1 MSKQCPIRKV
11 LKRSGTVVVY
21 DRKRIST
28 AIYKATVSLGRG
40 NRKLSEKLAVEVEKA
55 LVSTYRGDMV
65 PTVEDIQD
73 VVERVLM
80 EHRLT
85 DLAKDYILYRHQRA
99 RERAARVYEFEVSD
113 NVPYRKIYEVLRW
126 NMNHRCDTVDGL
138 NRIIRGG
145 EFPDL
150 VRATDRRYNEEVAL
164 AADLILRRLKD
175 IRIAIVAGPSSSGKT
190 TTMIKVSEKL
200 KSAGVAFKAMNIDHY
215 FFDLESHPKDEFG
228 DYDYETPQ
236 ALDLKM
242 INDHLVQLLDGKEI
256 KTPDYNFKTGQRTLN
271 VHPLRL
277 NRNEILL
284 IDSLHGLHEDMTCQ
298 VPAGNK
304 FKLYVETLGQF
315 RAVDGTFMRW
325 ADNRL
330 LRRMNRDKHFR
341 NLQPLQT
348 LTHWHYVRHSELR
361 NIIPFIKHTDCI
373 VNTALP
379 YELPVFR
386 HTLFRT
392 ISKGIHS
399 YAEDPRRLDAH
410 IRGNRVYELLKPLK
424 ALKDHSCIPGHS
436 LLREFIGG
444 STYRY

>member
-1 MSKQCPIRKV
+1 MSKQCYITQIM
-11 LKRSGTVVVY
+11 KRSGSVVSY
-21 DRKRIST
+21 DRERIST
-28 AIYKATVSLGRG
+28 AIYKATASLGKG
-40 NRKLSEKLAVEVEKA
+40 NRRLSEKLAKEVETA
-55 LVSTYRGDMV
+55 LASTYQGDMV
-65 PTVEDIQD
+65 PTVEDVQD
-73 VVERVLM
+73 IVERVLI

-126 NMNHRCDTVDGL
+126 NIDHRCDTVDGL
-138 NRIIRGG
+138 NRIIRDG
-145 EFPDL
+145 EFPQL
-150 VRATDRRYNEEVAL
+150 VKAADRRYDEEVGL
-164 AADLILRRLKD
+164 AGALILRRLKD

-200 KSAGVAFKAMNIDHY
+200 KSAKVAFKAINIDHY

-236 ALDLKM
+236 ALDLEM
-242 INDHLVQLLDGKEI
+242 INEHLVQLLDGKEI
-256 KTPDYNFKTGQRTLN
+256 RTPDYDFKTGRRTLN
-271 VHPLRL
+271 VHPLKL
-277 NRNEILL
+277 EKDEILL
-284 IDSLHGLHEDMTCQ
+284 IDSLHGLHEDMTCRI
-298 VPAGNK
+298 PAGNK
-304 FKLYVETLGQF
+304 FKLYVESLGQF

-325 ADNRL
+325 ADNRM

-348 LTHWHYVRHSELR
+348 LTHWHYVRRSELR
-361 NIIPFIKHTDCI
+361 NIIPFIKHSDCI

-392 ISKGIHS
+392 ISRGIHS
-399 YAEDPRRLDAH
+399 YADDPRRLDAH
-410 IRGNRVYELLKPLK
+410 IRANRVYDLLKPLT
-424 ALKDHSCIPGHS
+424 ALKDDSCIPGNS
-436 LLREFIGG
+436 LIREFIGG

>member
-1 MSKQCPIRKV
+1 MSKQRPITKIV
-11 LKRSGTVVVY
+11 KRSGTIVAY

-28 AIYKATVSLGRG
+28 AIYKATTSLDRG
-40 NRKLSEKLAVEVEKA
+40 NRSLAEQLAEQLENA
-55 LVSTYRGDMV
+55 LASTYRGEMI
-65 PTVEDIQD
+65 PTVEDVQD

-80 EHRLT
+80 ENRHT
-85 DLAKDYILYRHQRA
+85 ELAKDYILYRHQRA
-99 RERAARVYEFEVSD
+99 RERAARVYEFEISD

-126 NMNHRCDTVDGL
+126 NMDHRCDTVDGL

-145 EFPDL
+145 EYPQL
-150 VRATDRRYNEEVAL
+150 VRAADKRYLAEVAL
-164 AADLILRRLKD
+164 ASDLILRKLDD

-190 TTMIKVSEKL
+190 TTMIKVSENL
-200 KSAGVAFKAMNIDHY
+200 RSAKVAFKAINIDHY
-215 FFDLESHPKDEFG
+215 FFDLESHPRDEFG

-236 ALDLKM
+236 ALDLEM
-242 INDHLVQLLDGKEI
+242 INEHLVRLLDGKEI
-256 KTPDYNFKTGQRTLN
+256 KTPNYDFKTGKRTLDI
-271 VHPLRL
+271 HPLRL
-277 NRNEILL
+277 EENEILL
-284 IDSLHGLHEDMTCQ
+284 IDSLHGLHEDMTCR
-298 VPAGNK
+298 VPEINK

-348 LTHWHYVRHSELR
+348 LAHWHYVRRSELK

-386 HTLFRT
+386 NTLFRT
-392 ISKGIHS
+392 LSRGIHN
-399 YAEDPRRLDAH
+399 YADDPRRLDAY
-410 IRGNRVYELLKPLK
+410 IRGNRVYELLKPMT
-424 ALKDHSCIPGHS
+424 ALKDDSCIPGNS